1 MNRRQLRPLT
11 LAAWT
16 LLGLAPVAALAADP
30 RKPATVAKISTLYAG
45 ETDLEA
51 RGAPAGDVAVSLFSA
66 DLETPLRPLSASTRL
81 SAGFSYRGFQLDN
94 GGGAPLPERLESIE
108 ARLSAFHKLNERWSL
123 LGTLSPGAHAADGAF
138 TTDSLALSGLF
149 LGSYEVSSTLTLGA
163 GLVFDSLSESLPV
176 LPVVGVRWEFVDAW
190 TFTVAFPS
198 SGVSW
203 RASDRLTLRATL
215 ELDVGS
221 FYVEDDPAPGLVG
234 KPSLRDTVADFTAV
248 SGALGADYDVTDSLT
263 VSASLGYNFTRTVDY
278 DERGYELEA
287 NDGAPMVR
295 LGLAYKF

>member
-1 MNRRQLRPLT
+1 MTRQKPRPLA
-11 LAAWT
+11 LAAFAA
-16 LLGLAPVAALAADP
+16 LGLAPAATLAAET
-30 RKPATVAKISTLYAG
+30 RKPATEVKVSTLHAG

-51 RGAPAGDVAVSLFSA
+51 GGAAAGDVSVLLFSA
-66 DLETPLRPLSASTRL
+66 DLETPLRPLSESTRL
-81 SAGFSYRGFQLDN
+81 SAGFGYRGFQLDP
-94 GGGAPLPERLESIE
+94 GGGAPLPDRLESIE
-108 ARLSAFHKLNERWSL
+108 ARLTAFHKLDERWSL

-163 GLVFDSLSESLPV
+163 GLVFDTLSASLPV

-221 FYVEDDPAPGLVG
+221 FYVEDDPAPGLAG
-234 KPSLRDTVADFTAV
+234 KPSLRDTVVDFTAV
-248 SGALGADYDVTDSLT
+248 SGALGADYRLTDSLT
-263 VSASLGYNFTRTVDY
+263 LSASLGYNFTRTVDY
-278 DERGYELEA
+278 DERGHELEA
-287 NDGAPMVR
+287 EDGAPMVR
-295 LGLAYKF
+295 LGAAYKF